1 MAGQDETRTALVV
14 GAGSGIGRATALKLA
29 ASGARVV
36 AADLNADSVAVLA
49 LEHDNI
55 VDLGESWNAV
65 RPEECDRL
73 VASAVERVGHI
84 DTVISTVGWTAITKF
99 LDETPD
105 YWQRI
110 IDVNLMSAIYL
121 SASAAR
127 VMQERGGSIVLT
139 SSEAGTVGTSGEAV
153 YSAAKAAV
161 IGLVKSLAR
170 EWARY
175 GIRVNAV
182 APGIT
187 STPLLVEQG
196 ITGGDD
202 SQGDGDAV
210 LRSILR
216 GVPLRRLGEPSEIA
230 DAITFL
236 AGDGASYITGQTLC
250 VGGGLTMGS

>member
-1 MAGQDETRTALVV
+1 MAENNETRTGLVV

-29 ASGARVV
+29 GSGVCVV
-36 AADLNADSVAVLA
+36 AADLNADAVAALA
-49 LEHDNI
+49 AEHENI
-55 VDLGESWNAV
+55 VDLGESWNAT
-65 RPEECDRL
+65 RHEDCDRL
-73 VASAVERVGHI
+73 VAAAVARVGHL
-84 DTVISTVGWTAITKF
+84 DTAISTVGWTAITKF
-99 LDETPD
+99 LDETPE

-121 SASAAR
+121 SAAAAR
-127 VMQERGGSIVLT
+127 AMRERGGSIVLT

-196 ITGGDD
+196 IAGGDD
-202 SQGDGDAV
+202 AQGDGDAV

-216 GVPLRRLGEPSEIA
+216 GVPMRRLGEPTEIA
-230 DAITFL
+230 DAIAYL